1 MSKLSISMTTGNIRE
16 TLMSNLAAIGSV
28 SQALI
33 RKDGFQENFIKET
46 IWDSNSLMTKILNCL
61 ELLREE
67 RSIFQTFVIMIF
79 FVTSVISIHYITLNW
94 VKEVKT
100 KVLTWLRNFSTL
112 VSQFIVDKD
121 LKIHLLL

>member
-1 MSKLSISMTTGNIRE
+1 MTTGNIRE
-16 TLMSNLAAIGSV
+16 TWMSNLAAIGSV

-33 RKDGFQENFIKET
+33 RKDGLQENFIKET

-112 VSQFIVDKD
+112 VSQFIGDKD
-121 LKIHLLL
+121 LKTHLLL

>member
-16 TLMSNLAAIGSV
+16 TWMSNLAAIGSV

-33 RKDGFQENFIKET
+33 RKDGLQENFIKET

-67 RSIFQTFVIMIF
+67 RSIFQIFVIMIF

>member
-16 TLMSNLAAIGSV
+16 TWMSNLAAIGSV

-33 RKDGFQENFIKET
+33 RKDGLQENFIKET

-67 RSIFQTFVIMIF
+67 RSIFQIFVIMIF

-112 VSQFIVDKD
+112 VSQFIGDKD
-121 LKIHLLL
+121 LKTHLLL